1 MKAFFDTNI
10 LVYSMDRS
18 EPRKRDMAQAVMHRH
33 MADGSLVISTQ
44 VMLEFFNVMTR
55 KHKASPQKMLA
66 ALEVLALNQVVST
79 GADFALRAAR
89 LCAAEQT
96 ATFDAAI
103 LQAALDS
110 GCEVLYSEDFQA
122 GRRYG
127 ALEVVNPFQLG
138 AHESAPAPAAPARTR
153 PRRPVAPRSQRL

>member
-1 MKAFFDTNI
+1 VKAFFDTNI

-18 EPRKRDMAQAVMHRH
+18 EPRKRDMALAVMHRH
-33 MADGSLVISTQ
+33 MADGSLVVSTQ

-79 GADFALRAAR
+79 GSDFALRAAR
-89 LCAAEQT
+89 LCATEQT

-127 ALEVVNPFQLG
+127 ALEVVNPFLLA
-138 AHESAPAPAAPARTR
+138 AHEPMPPRPRGS
-153 PRRPVAPRSQRL
+153 PRRPVASRSQRL

>member
-10 LVYSMDRS
+10 LVYSMDRG

-33 MADGSLVISTQ
+33 MADGSLVVSTQ
-44 VMLEFFNVMTR
+44 VMLEFFKVMTR
-55 KHKASPQKMLA
+55 KHKASPHKMLS

-79 GADFALRAAR
+79 GGDFALRAAR
-89 LCAAEQT
+89 LCMAQQAS
-96 ATFDAAI
+96 TFDAAI

-127 ALEVVNPFQLG
+127 TLEVVNPFLSA
-138 AHESAPAPAAPARTR
+138 AHEPVPPSRRQPA
-153 PRRPVAPRSQRL
+153 RRPVAWRSQRL

>member
-10 LVYSMDRS
+10 LVYSMDRG
-18 EPRKRDMAQAVMHRH
+18 EPRKRDLAQAVMHRH
-33 MADGSLVISTQ
+33 MADGSFVVSTQ

-55 KHKASPQKMLA
+55 KHKAPPQKMLS
-66 ALEVLALNQVVST
+66 ALEVLARNQVVST
-79 GADFALRAAR
+79 GGDFALRAAR
-89 LCAAEQT
+89 LCTAEQAT
-96 ATFDAAI
+96 TFDAAI

-127 ALEVVNPFQLG
+127 MLEVVNPFLSA
-138 AHESAPAPAAPARTR
+138 AHEPMPPNTRQSA
-153 PRRPVAPRSQRL
+153 RRPVAPRSQRL

>member
-10 LVYSMDRS
+10 LVYAMDRTD
-18 EPRKRDMAQAVMHRH
+18 PRKRDMAQAVMHRH
-33 MADGSLVISTQ
+33 MADGSLVVSSQ

-66 ALEVLALNQVVST
+66 ALEVLAQNQVVST

-89 LCAAEQT
+89 LCTAEQT

-110 GCEVLYSEDFQA
+110 GCAVLYSEDFQT
-122 GRRYG
+122 GRRFG
-127 ALEVVNPFQLG
+127 ALEVVNPFLLA
-138 AHESAPAPAAPARTR
+138 AHEPMPPMPSPTARRT
-153 PRRPVAPRSQRL
+153 VARRSQRL

>member
-10 LVYSMDRS
+10 LVYSMDRG
-18 EPRKRDMAQAVMHRH
+18 EPLKREMAQAVMHRH
-33 MADGSLVISTQ
+33 MADGNLVLSTQ

-55 KHKASPQKMLA
+55 KHKASPKKMLA

-127 ALEVVNPFQLG
+127 ALEVVNPFLPG
-138 AHESAPAPAAPARTR
+138 THEPMPPSARRSTRRAVAH
-153 PRRPVAPRSQRL
+153 RS

>member
-1 MKAFFDTNI
+1 MAAGPSSTAGTTAPA
-10 LVYSMDRS
+10 LYSLDRS
-18 EPRKRDMAQAVMHRH
+18 DPRKRDLAQAVMQRH
-33 MADGSLVISTQ
+33 IADGSLVVSTQ

-55 KHKASPQKMLA
+55 KYKTSPRQMLS
-66 ALEVLALNQVVST
+66 ALEVLALQQVVST

-89 LCAAEQT
+89 LWTAEQT

-103 LQAALDS
+103 LQAALDG

-127 ALEVVNPFQLG
+127 ELEVVNPFLPG
-138 AHESAPAPAAPARTR
+138 THEPVPPSLRRPARR
-153 PRRPVAPRSQRL
+153 AVARRS

>member
-18 EPRKRDMAQAVMHRH
+18 DPRKRDMAQAVMHRH
-33 MADGSLVISTQ
+33 MGDGSLVVSTQ

-55 KHKASPQKMLA
+55 KHKAPPQKMLA
-66 ALEVLALNQVVST
+66 ALEVLAQNQVVST

-89 LCAAEQT
+89 LCTVEQA

-103 LQAALDS
+103 LQATLDS
-110 GCEVLYSEDFQA
+110 GCAVLYSEDFQT

-127 ALEVVNPFQLG
+127 ALEVVNPFLLA
-138 AHESAPAPAAPARTR
+138 AHEPMPPMRSRTARRTVA
-153 PRRPVAPRSQRL
+153 RRA